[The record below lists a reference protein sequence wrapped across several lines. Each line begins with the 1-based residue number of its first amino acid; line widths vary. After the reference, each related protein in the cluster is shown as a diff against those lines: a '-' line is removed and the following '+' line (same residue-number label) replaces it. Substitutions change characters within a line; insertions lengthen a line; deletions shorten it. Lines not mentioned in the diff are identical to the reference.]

1 MNTNEK
7 ELIYKT
13 EVYAIV
19 GAAMEVYNYFGAGFA
34 ESIYQEAMEIE
45 FALRG
50 IPFER
55 QKRMCVSYKDHPLT
69 CQYIADLV
77 CYGSVIME
85 LKTLREMTARE
96 QGQLLNNLKITGLL
110 VGVLINFGDPARLD
124 WHRLVL

>member
-7 ELIYKT
+7 ELICKA

-34 ESIYQEAMEIE
+34 ESIYQESLEVE
-45 FALRG
+45 FNLRG

-55 QKRMCVSYKDHPLT
+55 QKRMCISYKDHPLT
-69 CQYIADLV
+69 CQFIADLV
-77 CYGSVIME
+77 CYGSVIVE
-85 LKTLREMTARE
+85 LKTLRETTSRE
-96 QGQLLNNLKITGLL
+96 QGQLLNYLKITGLR
-110 VGVLINFGDPARLD
+110 VGVLINFGDPGRLD